1 MMCPGIATAVYSS
14 VMQMLC
20 TLLGNGDA
28 QIKRH
33 GFYPQGDRS
42 QKQALKAVQRSICK
56 ILSIQLECHLFDKN
70 RHHPHA
76 HWLFPSHVQV

>member
-1 MMCPGIATAVYSS
+1 MMCPGTATAVYSS

-70 RHHPHA
+70 CHRPHV
-76 HWLFPSHVQV
+76 HWLFQSHVQV